1 MNMVFYIA
9 FIVEREIHQR
19 GRVVVEA
26 GIDLLAGP
34 YPSRGMA
41 QQAIRAT
48 CRQHPRLAAF
58 AGLAAVLMSEQEKSP
73 VRIEVLPV
81 TEDAVARYN
90 ARHQAALPWPPP
102 VLAPGVTGQLDR
114 VPRPTTP
121 HKARKG
127 GAHASA

>member
-1 MNMVFYIA
+1 MNMVFYVA
-9 FIVEREIHQR
+9 FVVEQDIRER

-41 QQAIRAT
+41 QQAIREV

-58 AGLAAVLMSEQEKSP
+58 AGLAAMLVRAEQVPP
-73 VRIEVLPV
+73 VRIDVIPV
-81 TEDAVARYN
+81 GEEAVARYN

-102 VLAPGVTGQLDR
+102 VM
-114 VPRPTTP
+114 VPVAT
-121 HKARKG
+121 ARMEPSPKK
-127 GAHASA
+127 